1 MFTFRNVMN
10 FRLKLKAKRGYFG
23 RSPFDKLYE
32 KKGIYVAKKKCNE
45 ITLEP
50 ICAKPLER
58 NNKIFGFAS
67 QRPNPQKEKSLALD
81 TVDRFR
87 VLLNHSLIQ

>member
-1 MFTFRNVMN
+1 MCH
-10 FRLKLKAKRGYFG
+10 G
-23 RSPFDKLYE
+23 
-32 KKGIYVAKKKCNE
+32 

-58 NNKIFGFAS
+58 NDKIFGFAS
-67 QRPNPQKEKSLALD
+67 QRTNPQKEKSLALD